1 MFYYILYIVYH
12 ILNIIY
18 IIYIIYIYNIYIYIW
33 YIIYGILYIYIIY
46 THTHTHTNIMIYY
59 IIVYTFAADLM
70 VQQLNVLF
78 SPQEPPEAAP
88 TECGGSGAEGLRSIK
103 ASDFR
108 MGQKL
113 RASECFRMLQNASE
127 CFRLSTLVSPEELSK
142 TQSWAN
148 SY

>member
-1 MFYYILYIVYH
+1 MYIYYILYILYMVYC
-12 ILNIIY
+12 
-18 IIYIIYIYNIYIYIW
+18 IW
-33 YIIYGILYIYIIY
+33 YIIYIY

-59 IIVYTFAADLM
+59 IIVYTVAADLM
-70 VQQLNVLF
+70 VQQLSVLF

-113 RASECFRMLQNASE
+113 GASE
-127 CFRLSTLVSPEELSK
+127 CFRLSTLVSPEKLSK
-142 TQSWAN
+142 TQS
-148 SY
+148 

>member
-1 MFYYILYIVYH
+1 MYIYYILYILYMVYC
-12 ILNIIY
+12 
-18 IIYIIYIYNIYIYIW
+18 IW
-33 YIIYGILYIYIIY
+33 YIIYIY

-59 IIVYTFAADLM
+59 IIVYTVAADLM
-70 VQQLNVLF
+70 VQQLSVLF

-113 RASECFRMLQNASE
+113 RASECFRMLQTINFGSRE
-127 CFRLSTLVSPEELSK
+127 TQQNPKLSK
-142 TQSWAN
+142 QLLEPRQLQVSLVLEGCW
-148 SY
+148 

>member
-1 MFYYILYIVYH
+1 MVYY
-12 ILNIIY
+12 
-18 IIYIIYIYNIYIYIW
+18 IYIY
-33 YIIYGILYIYIIY
+33 IY

-113 RASECFRMLQNASE
+113 RASECFRMLQNASDYQLW
-127 CFRLSTLVSPEELSK
+127 FLQR
-142 TQSWAN
+142 N
-148 SY
+148 SAKPKVEQTATRT

>member
-1 MFYYILYIVYH
+1 
-12 ILNIIY
+12 
-18 IIYIIYIYNIYIYIW
+18 
-33 YIIYGILYIYIIY
+33 
-46 THTHTHTNIMIYY
+46 MIYY

-127 CFRLSTLVSPEELSK
+127 CFRMLQNASECFRLSTLVSPEELSK
-142 TQSWAN
+142 TQS
-148 SY
+148 